1 MAGVMVWSSLMVAVR
16 TEAMPRIIFSARLMS
31 ATSALSSSVTIIW
44 DVCGNVIVAMI
55 NTYVYNI
62 LAAKLQKIIQ
72 KTTFGEDINTISVQK
87 TIQFVKKAL
96 YWGWE

>member
-1 MAGVMVWSSLMVAVR
+1 MAGVLVWSSLMVAVR

-55 NTYVYNI
+55 NTYLCEI
-62 LAAKLQKIIQ
+62 SAAKVRKIIQ
-72 KTTFGEDINTISVQK
+72 KTAFGEDINTIPHTKVCFLSRE
-87 TIQFVKKAL
+87 AL
-96 YWGWE
+96 Y